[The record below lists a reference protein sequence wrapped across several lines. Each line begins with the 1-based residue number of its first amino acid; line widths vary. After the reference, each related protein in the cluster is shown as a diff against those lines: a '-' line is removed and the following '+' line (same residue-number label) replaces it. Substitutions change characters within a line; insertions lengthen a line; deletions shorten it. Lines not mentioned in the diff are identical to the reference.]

1 MAQTPIVQ
9 SEKLNHGAVAV
20 EQSRAITEAQA
31 KYYFAKQ
38 YPRDEIAAHMKV
50 MDSCKRI
57 SLAETACYSF
67 PRGKETVSGPSI
79 RLAEEIARCW
89 GNIDYGIRE
98 LSNADGESEME
109 AFAIDLE
116 TNTVSRQ
123 TFKVRHIRDSK
134 FNSQELTNQRDIYE
148 LTANMGARRLRA
160 RILAILPPD
169 IVEDAVKQCRDT
181 IKGGGKDKPMADRIK
196 DLLAAFKK
204 HSVNRD
210 MIERRLGHDIEA
222 LSEDELVDLRGIFNS
237 LNNAQSKRADWF
249 QLTEDEAPPALT
261 TGKGFNPGKPAAQE
275 VIEAPANEAPPLEEG
290 DPFA

>member
-1 MAQTPIVQ
+1 MALPPIVQ
-9 SEKLNHGAVAV
+9 SDKLNHGTVAI
-20 EQSRAITEAQA
+20 EQSRAVTEAQA

-38 YPRDEIAAHMKV
+38 YPRDEIAAHLKV
-50 MDSCKRI
+50 MDSCKRL
-57 SLAETACYSF
+57 SLADTACYSF

-123 TFKVRHIRDSK
+123 TFKVRHIRDAGGSSYDLK
-134 FNSQELTNQRDIYE
+134 NQRDIYE

-169 IVEDAVKQCRDT
+169 IVEDAVKQCRET
-181 IKGGGKDKPMADRIK
+181 LKSGGKDKPMADRVK
-196 DLLAAFKK
+196 DLLAAFKR

-210 MIERRLGHDIEA
+210 MLERRLGHSVED

-249 QLTEDEAPPALT
+249 QLTEEELPPTLAG
-261 TGKGFNPGKPAAQE
+261 GKGFNPGKTAEPDK
-275 VIEAPANEAPPLEEG
+275 IETAVVEQPQVEG
-290 DPFA
+290 DPFE